1 LKFKHLKNKTLFII
15 KENINMEVKS
25 ISDIKSIEH
34 FKDTI
39 EHKQYLLQIY
49 REYINKLSNLAE
61 LATEYRLITT
71 KVLENISKYADD
83 VSNNEIIVNYNV
95 IDEDNQI
102 EQLDIELES
111 EVKPKTKKASKKTVI
126 EQQQLDSESIEQPK
140 AKLAKTTKKVI
151 SEPASEPI
159 VEEKPKAKKTTKKV
173 TSEEP
178 IVEPIVEPVSEPIVE
193 EKPKAK
199 KTTKKVTSEEPVIEP
214 VSEPKAKLAKTT
226 KKVISEPIVE
236 PISEPIVEE
245 KPKAKKTTKKVILN
259 STE

>member
-83 VSNNEIIVNYNV
+83 VSNNEIIVNYNI

-102 EQLDIELES
+102 EQLDNELES
-111 EVKPKTKKASKKTVI
+111 EIKTKTKLAKASKKTVI
-126 EQQQLDSESIEQPK
+126 EQSESVSIEQQ
-140 AKLAKTTKKVI
+140 
-151 SEPASEPI
+151 
-159 VEEKPKAKKTTKKV
+159 EEKPKAKKTTKKV
-173 TSEEP
+173 TAEEP
-178 IVEPIVEPVSEPIVE
+178 VVSEPIVE

-199 KTTKKVTSEEPVIEP
+199 KTTKKVTSEEPV
-214 VSEPKAKLAKTT
+214 V
-226 KKVISEPIVE
+226 
-236 PISEPIVEE
+236 SEPIVEE
-245 KPKAKKTTKKVILN
+245 KPKAKKTTKKVTAD

>member
-1 LKFKHLKNKTLFII
+1 
-15 KENINMEVKS
+15 MEVKS

-83 VSNNEIIVNYNV
+83 VSNNEIIVNYNI

-102 EQLDIELES
+102 EQLDNELES
-111 EVKPKTKKASKKTVI
+111 EIKTKTKLAKASKKTVI
-126 EQQQLDSESIEQPK
+126 EQSESVSIEQQEEKPK
-140 AKLAKTTKKVI
+140 AKKTTKKVI
-151 SEPASEPI
+151 SEPEPVVSEPI
-159 VEEKPKAKKTTKKV
+159 IEEKPKAKKTTKKV
-173 TSEEP
+173 TAEEP
-178 IVEPIVEPVSEPIVE
+178 VVSEPIVE

-199 KTTKKVTSEEPVIEP
+199 KTTKKVTSEEPV
-214 VSEPKAKLAKTT
+214 V
-226 KKVISEPIVE
+226 
-236 PISEPIVEE
+236 SEPIVEE
-245 KPKAKKTTKKVILN
+245 KPKAKKTTKKVTAD